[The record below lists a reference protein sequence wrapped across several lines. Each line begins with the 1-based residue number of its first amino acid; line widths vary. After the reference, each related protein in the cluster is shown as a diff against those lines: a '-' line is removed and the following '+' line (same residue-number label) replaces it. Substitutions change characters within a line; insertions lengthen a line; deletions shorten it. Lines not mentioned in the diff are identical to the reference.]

1 MKFSFSFLRVKRVA
15 REDELAPGVTK
26 PTTILATMIAADLMT
41 KGVTRYKSL
50 RSSPNVLVLEEERLA
65 YAQSMNLAKQPSF
78 FDSKSTVP
86 TADFPKTRY
95 QGSKRRLLDDL
106 KESFQ
111 GVSGRTAIDLYAG
124 TATVSVLLQRMGW
137 CVTAN
142 DFLLYNNATARALLS
157 GNAKSLDLDRATKDL
172 QWLLDEAPVNR
183 PTVVADTFE
192 GIFFPREE
200 NLQIDR
206 FCQNLKE
213 IDERLRDVYIYAV
226 GQSLLMK
233 RPYNLFHRANL
244 EMRTR
249 DVKRSFGNAVT
260 WNTPTLKHARKIIH
274 HLIDFSKVT
283 PENAFSVT
291 NCNTIDLSP
300 LTDTIDLV
308 YLDPPYLNSAG
319 KGVDY
324 CQFYH
329 FLDGLC
335 DYDLYASANEDYVYK
350 PISLQPSAWMT
361 KAGALEEIR
370 RIGAKWNNSTIVMSY
385 RTDGQPTASEITDAF
400 AETGLRLHSQA
411 SQDFKYALSHS
422 SKTQEVILV
431 YSQ

>member
-1 MKFSFSFLRVKRVA
+1 MK
-15 REDELAPGVTK
+15 
-26 PTTILATMIAADLMT
+26 
-41 KGVTRYKSL
+41 
-50 RSSPNVLVLEEERLA
+50 
-65 YAQSMNLAKQPSF
+65 LAKQPSL
-78 FDSKSTVP
+78 FDSPTTVP

-106 KESFQ
+106 LGVFQ
-111 GVSGRTAIDLYAG
+111 GISGRTAIDLYAG

-137 CVTAN
+137 SVTAN

-157 GNAKSLDLDRATKDL
+157 GNAKKLDLEKATKEL
-172 QWLLDEAPVNR
+172 QWLLDEAPLDR
-183 PTVVADTFE
+183 QPIVADTFE
-192 GIFFPREE
+192 GIFFPRDE
-200 NLQIDR
+200 NIQIDR
-206 FCQNLKE
+206 FCQNLGM
-213 IDERLRDVYIYAV
+213 IDENLRDVYIYAV

-249 DVKRSFGNAVT
+249 EVKRSFGNAAT
-260 WNTPTLKHARKIIH
+260 WNAPTIKHARKILN

-283 PENAFSVT
+283 PENPFSVT
-291 NCNTIDLSP
+291 NCNTIDLSS
-300 LTDTIDLV
+300 LTDSVDLI

-335 DYDLYASANEDYVYK
+335 DYSLYANANQDYVYK

-361 KAGALEEIR
+361 KEGALEEIQ
-370 RIGAKWNNSTIVMSY
+370 RIGKKWNQSTIVMSY
-385 RTDGQPTASEITDAF
+385 RTDGQPTESEITEAF
-400 AETGLRLHSQA
+400 AQVGMRLHSLA

-422 SKTQEVILV
+422 SNTQEIILV